1 MATFASGYKFTDNTW
16 KSSLTAKICFN
27 EGFDA
32 SDFATNNGMSN
43 SKVADDNAL
52 NAYVGQQV
60 GSMVLYCVGGSST
73 TVSENPNLK
82 APDWKQASTKLAE
95 NPTVTRNLTAVFTED
110 TVTYAP
116 VEFTLP
122 EAWANYTVTI
132 TNNGTV
138 NANLAD
144 CQVVTSLDDGS
155 KFADAFEVSV
165 PEFGADEVLAPGES
179 CTFNVVV
186 KALNDADG
194 NMAASTGSFTIG
206 LNYVQDEVEAAPEVS
221 HSHS

>member
-1 MATFASGYKFTDNTW
+1 M
-16 KSSLTAKICFN
+16 
-27 EGFDA
+27 
-32 SDFATNNGMSN
+32 
-43 SKVADDNAL
+43 
-52 NAYVGQQV
+52 
-60 GSMVLYCVGGSST
+60 
-73 TVSENPNLK
+73 
-82 APDWKQASTKLAE
+82 
-95 NPTVTRNLTAVFTED
+95 
-110 TVTYAP
+110 TYAP

-144 CQVVTSLDDGS
+144 CKVVTSLDDGS
-155 KFADAFEVSV
+155 DFADAFEVSV

>member
-1 MATFASGYKFTDNTW
+1 M
-16 KSSLTAKICFN
+16 
-27 EGFDA
+27 
-32 SDFATNNGMSN
+32 
-43 SKVADDNAL
+43 
-52 NAYVGQQV
+52 
-60 GSMVLYCVGGSST
+60 
-73 TVSENPNLK
+73 
-82 APDWKQASTKLAE
+82 
-95 NPTVTRNLTAVFTED
+95 TRNLTAVFTKD

-144 CQVVTSLDDGS
+144 CKVVTSLDDGS

-165 PEFGADEVLAPGES
+165 PEFGADEVLAPGKS

-206 LNYVQDEVEAAPEVS
+206 LNYVQDEVEAAPGVS

>member
-1 MATFASGYKFTDNTW
+1 M
-16 KSSLTAKICFN
+16 
-27 EGFDA
+27 
-32 SDFATNNGMSN
+32 
-43 SKVADDNAL
+43 
-52 NAYVGQQV
+52 
-60 GSMVLYCVGGSST
+60 
-73 TVSENPNLK
+73 
-82 APDWKQASTKLAE
+82 
-95 NPTVTRNLTAVFTED
+95 TRNLTAVFTED

-144 CQVVTSLDDGS
+144 CKVVTSLDDGS
-155 KFADAFEVSV
+155 DFADAFEVSV

-194 NMAASTGSFTIG
+194 NMAASTGSFSTKAANNPTGTTISHMTRSEPQPF
-206 LNYVQDEVEAAPEVS
+206 LNQTERT
-221 HSHS
+221 